1 MNIKIEGHNYPLHY
15 FFTSGKNNCR
25 RCIQLNKKNI
35 KEAIEKLKMELEEI
49 FKEKGSLQDEELQK
63 KSRELDQALNKLYGY
78 LEDLERNKEENNN

>member
-1 MNIKIEGHNYPLHY
+1 M
-15 FFTSGKNNCR
+15 
-25 RCIQLNKKNI
+25 NKKNI

-78 LEDLERNKEENNN
+78 LENLERNKEENNN

>member
-1 MNIKIEGHNYPLHY
+1 M
-15 FFTSGKNNCR
+15 
-25 RCIQLNKKNI
+25 NKKNI